1 MQLLVT
7 ALATAFTAGGLRAAV
22 PQRVASAPVM
32 MPKFLKELFPN
43 LEKPDDA
50 LASISNLFAPA
61 PPQIDVKEP
70 SSAIV
75 AAGKGMPALS
85 SIFNLEADLQA
96 LVLNLGSYDE
106 EEVKEEIASTVASA
120 PVVVYT
126 YPLSPFSTEVVSI
139 LDSTGCNY
147 KNVELGLEWFAL
159 GPKGSA
165 TRVELRKLYG
175 QGSLPHVFIGGEWV
189 GGLATGAQGGLA
201 GLVESGEL
209 ASKLAKAKAI

>member
-201 GLVESGEL
+201 GLVENGEL